1 MIYDFC
7 YIQNKFKAGIKS
19 SIRFEKSLYRV
30 IKFNQN
36 AQLKPYIHMN
46 IDLRKKA
53 KNDFE

>member
-19 SIRFEKSLYRV
+19 WIRFEKSLYRV